1 MGVYAPGIIGALTVV
16 GAGYVLVIC
25 LMGVPAPSQEETLS
39 WLCAQY
45 LTVYTRKK
53 RHAQRS
59 EAYMPR
65 IQPALGVWG
74 GGMRKCETERADG
87 NERVTYMY
95 QIWQDGNAIQ
105 EEDTIFQ
112 KKCSARD
119 RYDEDRDECASERER
134 ERERGIVGVIEGE
147 GEI

>member
-1 MGVYAPGIIGALTVV
+1 
-16 GAGYVLVIC
+16 
-25 LMGVPAPSQEETLS
+25 
-39 WLCAQY
+39 
-45 LTVYTRKK
+45 
-53 RHAQRS
+53 
-59 EAYMPR
+59 
-65 IQPALGVWG
+65 
-74 GGMRKCETERADG
+74 MRKGETERADG

-134 ERERGIVGVIEGE
+134 ERERERGIVGVIEGE